1 MIFILSAIGFGS
13 CKRSFLGNAGL
24 KQVEYRCSL
33 AKVNQELKKMNRVVF
48 KMCSSVLESVQVI
61 KTRIAELDPVGE
73 YQALINSYFI
83 YARDYGKNSVRTLD
97 PQRKSTIIMKMIQ
110 LSIDWVSFICDDCIP
125 TDRKTFRWC
134 VLALEF
140 SMEMIRGINIFLLTE
155 EQFTKLKVKVARCMS
170 LLISH
175 FDIMGARSSEAEK
188 NKLLKW
194 TAQRHNIASSQNDD
208 EYLNKVYHEEVMGQ
222 INKIE
227 ERRRNLQEEFQSI
240 GRVLD
245 VSDLEYQFL
254 TLLASS
260 FSSVSIR
267 WQKGACI
274 GRGTFG
280 QVFSAVNLDTGGVMA
295 VKEITFHDSQSVK
308 TIVPLIKEEMTVL
321 EMLNHPNVVQYF
333 GVEVHRDK
341 VYIFME
347 FCEGGSLAGLLTH
360 GRIEDEMVIQV
371 YALQM
376 LEGLAYLHQSGV
388 VHRDI
393 KPENVLLDHNG
404 VIKYVDF
411 GAAKVIASNG
421 RTIGGMTNSSPVNR
435 LNVMAIII

>member
-1 MIFILSAIGFGS
+1 MEVASEVS
-13 CKRSFLGNAGL
+13 LGNAGL

-222 INKIE
+222 IKKLKNGDVICKKNFNQLDVYWMLVIWNINFS
-227 ERRRNLQEEFQSI
+227 RYWHRHFQAFQSD
-240 GRVLD
+240 GKREHVLD
-245 VSDLEYQFL
+245 V
-254 TLLASS
+254 
-260 FSSVSIR
+260 
-267 WQKGACI
+267 
-274 GRGTFG
+274 
-280 QVFSAVNLDTGGVMA
+280 
-295 VKEITFHDSQSVK
+295 
-308 TIVPLIKEEMTVL
+308 
-321 EMLNHPNVVQYF
+321 
-333 GVEVHRDK
+333 
-341 VYIFME
+341 
-347 FCEGGSLAGLLTH
+347 
-360 GRIEDEMVIQV
+360 
-371 YALQM
+371 
-376 LEGLAYLHQSGV
+376 
-388 VHRDI
+388 
-393 KPENVLLDHNG
+393 VLLVKCFQQSTWILVG
-404 VIKYVDF
+404 LWLSRKLRSMI
-411 GAAKVIASNG
+411 
-421 RTIGGMTNSSPVNR
+421 VNR
-435 LNVMAIII
+435 LKLLCP